1 MNWFNEYLENYDEI
15 YYTGKT
21 KWSNEPIKSNVGSL
35 DNYYHRPGGGD
46 KDIREIR
53 YHFQAP
59 NSISSQVNTIF
70 CTGTLVFKGAFR
82 THLRKTIY
90 PRVNHCN
97 FS

>member
-1 MNWFNEYLENYDEI
+1 MIKTQYSENYDEI

-21 KWSNEPIKSNVGSL
+21 KWSNEPIKSKVGSL

-70 CTGTLVFKGAFR
+70 CAGTLVFKEAFPA
-82 THLRKTIY
+82 I
-90 PRVNHCN
+90 
-97 FS
+97 FA